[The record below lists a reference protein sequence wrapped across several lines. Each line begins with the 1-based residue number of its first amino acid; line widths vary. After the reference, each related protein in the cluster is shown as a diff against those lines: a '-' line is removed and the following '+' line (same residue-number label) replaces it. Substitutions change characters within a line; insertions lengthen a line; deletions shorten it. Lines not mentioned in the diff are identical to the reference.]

1 MPIGTTA
8 AGVRFEYSGSL
19 VAGLT
24 VLFYSS
30 ALKIKPEIVF
40 TIRQEITNGSQVLM
54 GANRKPL
61 VTDSV
66 GETLTQK
73 YAVSPRVMSC
83 VLPLPIE
90 ECFRAVSDHKPFV
103 IHRKR
108 YGIARAISAVA

>member
-73 YAVSPRVMSC
+73 YGVSPQAMNC

-90 ECFRAVSDHKPFV
+90 ECFRAVSDRNPFV
-103 IHRKR
+103 FHRER
-108 YGIARAISAVA
+108 DSIARAISAVS